1 MNFSMRKTGQFLSH
15 DILRDAISPISVT
28 ALSAALRKVLQ
39 RNPFGVIC
47 TTSRWKLNL
56 NKERGTQIILLNF
69 ISNSGLPSHVL
80 CRHSYSRFYCASRGA
95 RGGGASRTRGGD
107 CGRPAAI
114 MERGGGQ
121 SSRGAN
127 GNRIGHGEIASGAI
141 YGRRNSAPF
150 ADAGENH
157 ARGAAGF
164 RLVGFTAGG
173 R

>member
-1 MNFSMRKTGQFLSH
+1 MEVYCMAACRMRDCWMAPTFKRRCCIRACSRSILSERRMNFSMRKTGQFLSH

-69 ISNSGLPSHVL
+69 ISNSRLTSHVL

-127 GNRIGHGEIASGAI
+127 G
-141 YGRRNSAPF
+141 
-150 ADAGENH
+150 
-157 ARGAAGF
+157 
-164 RLVGFTAGG
+164 
-173 R
+173 